1 MSQSTVSAEVSG
13 TLSAITQPSITPW
26 LKPDSIRIAMVAP
39 AYFTVPPKGYGGVES
54 VVADLVD
61 ALVDRGHEVTLIGAG
76 AHGTKAQHFVST
88 YDEPVASQLG
98 EPLPEVLHAA
108 RVAAALEE
116 RDVDVVHDHTLAGP
130 LLARGRLAP
139 TIVTVHG
146 PVGGASGEYYEA
158 LRDTVR
164 VVAIAAAQRAAA
176 PHLPW
181 IATVHN
187 AIRVETF
194 PFRAEKDDY
203 ALFLGRFHPAKAPH
217 LAIDAAR
224 AAGVPIVLAG
234 KCDESLER
242 DYFDREVAPRL
253 GPDTVVYGVADAG
266 AKRELLAGARCLL
279 FPICWEEPFGLVMI
293 EAMACGTPVVALR
306 RGSVSEVVVDG
317 RTGVVVDQP
326 AELPD
331 AVLRAA
337 TLGAAECRRHV
348 EDLFSVAAMAAG
360 YEAAYWE
367 LLSAN
372 AEPDPSEAKAPKLA
386 S

>member
-1 MSQSTVSAEVSG
+1 
-13 TLSAITQPSITPW
+13 
-26 LKPDSIRIAMVAP
+26 
-39 AYFTVPPKGYGGVES
+39 
-54 VVADLVD
+54 
-61 ALVDRGHEVTLIGAG
+61 
-76 AHGTKAQHFVST
+76 
-88 YDEPVASQLG
+88 
-98 EPLPEVLHAA
+98 
-108 RVAAALEE
+108 
-116 RDVDVVHDHTLAGP
+116 
-130 LLARGRLAP
+130 
-139 TIVTVHG
+139 
-146 PVGGASGEYYEA
+146 
-158 LRDTVR
+158 
-164 VVAIAAAQRAAA
+164 
-176 PHLPW
+176 
-181 IATVHN
+181 
-187 AIRVETF
+187 
-194 PFRAEKDDY
+194 
-203 ALFLGRFHPAKAPH
+203 
-217 LAIDAAR
+217 
-224 AAGVPIVLAG
+224 VPIVLAG

-337 TLGAAECRRHV
+337 TIGAAECRRHV

-367 LLSAN
+367 LLSAH